1 MKNQNTAKSLKALS
15 NKLDK
20 EELLTEVEKDPFP
33 GGIQTDIYINSKITR
48 DVLSFE
54 LTTSVTG
61 ISAELVLNGPKL
73 NYTLSSYEIDIRW
86 INDLMSNYKGSLR
99 TVKLKVLEAGGILT
113 VLYFTDMEKK

>member
-20 EELLTEVEKDPFP
+20 EEAVLSDKEDNTNTYTSAPL
-33 GGIQTDIYINSKITR
+33 YLNSVLIENL
-48 DVLSFE
+48 LSFE

-73 NYTLSSYEIDIRW
+73 DYTLSNYEIGIRW
-86 INDLMSNYKGSLR
+86 TTDLMSNYKGSLR
-99 TVKLKVLEAGGILT
+99 SVKVKTFENGATQTI
-113 VLYFTDMEKK
+113 LYFTDMEKR

>member
-73 NYTLSSYEIDIRW
+73 DYTLSSYEIGIRW
-86 INDLMSNYKGSLR
+86 TTDLMSNYKGSLR

>member
-61 ISAELVLNGPKL
+61 ISAELTLNGPKL

-86 INDLMSNYKGSLR
+86 TNDLMSNYKGSLR

>member
-99 TVKLKVLEAGGILT
+99 TVKLKVLEAGGIHT